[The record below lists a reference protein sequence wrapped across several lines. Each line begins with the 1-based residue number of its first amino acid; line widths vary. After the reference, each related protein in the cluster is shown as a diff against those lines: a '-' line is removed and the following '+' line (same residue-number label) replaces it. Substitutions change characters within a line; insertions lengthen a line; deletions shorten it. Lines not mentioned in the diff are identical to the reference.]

1 MKAIKTLF
9 WLLCMMLAATAC
21 TPENDIEEAS
31 LSLSETGPIVLES
44 GTLTHSFTVTTN
56 QRNVT
61 AYAKDS
67 WLDVNVSGNAVSI
80 TAEANTSPEERRTN
94 VIVLASGAISQV
106 QVVQPASELS
116 LVLHPDAMTVNQW
129 EGKYTFD
136 VECNSPQWEVSTDQ
150 EWVRAI
156 ARPHKKEVAIEV
168 DEITTRESRTARIRV
183 AAEGGKVIKEFELTQ
198 QGIMYW
204 ILPYLDFKRG
214 TRNAI
219 FNFEKERRSEIS
231 GSSVKTYDF
240 RSRSAAFTDIW
251 YFVEPNG
258 IMTKVQMNA
267 TSDAVLDQNNGLAEL
282 LAFLKDNGFTENQG
296 KNRVFNPTLKV
307 IAEVKK
313 TFRWHILFTY
323 VPDQTKDYKTFPS
336 LPYGFITW
344 GATKDDIMAY
354 ESQNGG
360 QFSDKESLQDEKNG
374 IHMLVFKFPD
384 TEKVLFRRQYF
395 TDKNMNNE
403 RRLIGVQYHYLDF
416 DLVYWLF
423 NGQRYLTREFR
434 DLMTREG
441 FEYRLYDDT
450 KKRDY
455 FLNREKKLVLAT
467 RIAHFEGDANPVL
480 ELWFAP
486 MPETSTSSLK
496 SIDTEELDKLF
507 PQDERKE
514 RRPLVL
520 RK

>member
-1 MKAIKTLF
+1 MKAIKTLS
-9 WLLCMMLAATAC
+9 WLLGVMLVATAC
-21 TPENDIEEAS
+21 TPENDIEEAT
-31 LSLSETGPIVLES
+31 LSLSETGPIVLEN
-44 GTLTHSFTVTTN
+44 GTLTHNFTVTTN

-80 TAEANTSPEERRTN
+80 TAEVNTSPEERRTN

-116 LVLHPDAMTVNQW
+116 LALHPDAMTVNQW

-136 VECNSPQWEVSTDQ
+136 VECNSPYWDVSTDQ

-156 ARPHKKEVAIEV
+156 ARPHKKEVAFEV
-168 DEITTRESRTARIRV
+168 DEITTRESRKAKIKV

-231 GSSVKTYDF
+231 SSNVKTYDF

-251 YFVEPNG
+251 YFVAPNG
-258 IMTKVQMNA
+258 IMSKVQMNA
-267 TSDAVLDQNNGLAEL
+267 TSDAVIDQNNGLAEL
-282 LAFLKDNGFTENQG
+282 LAFLKENGFTEDQG

-313 TFRWHILFTY
+313 TFKWHILFTY
-323 VPDQTKDYKTFPS
+323 VPDQTKEYPTFTE
-336 LPYGFITW
+336 LPYGFIQW
-344 GATKDDIMAY
+344 GATPEQIMEY
-354 ESQNGG
+354 ESNKGG
-360 QFSDKESLQDEKNG
+360 EFRENESIEDKKNG
-374 IHMLVFKFPD
+374 INMYVFKFPN
-384 TEKVLFRRQYF
+384 EKVLYRRQYF
-395 TDKNMNNE
+395 TGKDMNNE
-403 RRLIGVQYHYLDF
+403 RKLIGVQYHYLDF
-416 DLVYWLF
+416 ELAYWSY
-423 NGQRYLTREFR
+423 NGERYLTNEFR
-434 DLMTREG
+434 ALLSKEG
-441 FEYRLYDDT
+441 FEFHSFEPT
-450 KKRDY
+450 KKRDR
-455 FLNREKKLVLAT
+455 FVNKAKKLALAT
-467 RIAHFEGDANPVL
+467 RIAQFEKDLNPVL

-486 MPETSTSSLK
+486 LTETSTSSLK
-496 SIDTEELDKLF
+496 SIEAEELDKLF
-507 PQDERKE
+507 PQDGRRERQ
-514 RRPLVL
+514 PLVL